1 MLELLSQIILPS
13 LVSAFG
19 WGVSPM
25 FDKLALKNM
34 NNDYYSVMLYKIIFG
49 GILCLFLLLL
59 SFKNT
64 FKIDFNNKKHKNGL
78 MYIMLGGLSTFLFG
92 YIFYFYALSK
102 SKYTTEIVMLTYV
115 LPIFI
120 ISILSYYILNENFNC
135 TMVIGMIIAIVGIII
150 FLYGGHYQK

>member
-49 GILCLFLLLL
+49 GILCLFLLFI

-64 FKIDFNNKKHKNGL
+64 FKIDFNNKKHQNGL

>member
-34 NNDYYSVMLYKIIFG
+34 DNDYYSVMLYKIIFG

-64 FKIDFNNKKHKNGL
+64 FKIDFNNKKHQNGL

-120 ISILSYYILNENFNC
+120 ISILSYYILNETFNC
-135 TMVIGMIIAIVGIII
+135 TMVIGMIVAIIGIII

>member
-19 WGVSPM
+19 WGVSPL
-25 FDKLALKNM
+25 FDRLALRNM
-34 NNDYYSVMLYKIIFG
+34 DNDYYSVMLYKIIFG
-49 GILCLFLLLL
+49 GILCLFLL
-59 SFKNT
+59 SFKNS

-78 MYIMLGGLSTFLFG
+78 MYIMLGALSTFLFG

-102 SKYTTEIVMLTYV
+102 SKFTTEIVMLTYV

-120 ISILSYYILNENFNC
+120 ISILSYFILNENFNY
-135 TMVIGMIIAIVGIII
+135 TMVVGMIIAIIGILI
-150 FLYGGHYQK
+150 FLYGGNYKK

>member
-1 MLELLSQIILPS
+1 
-13 LVSAFG
+13 
-19 WGVSPM
+19 
-25 FDKLALKNM
+25 
-34 NNDYYSVMLYKIIFG
+34 
-49 GILCLFLLLL
+49 
-59 SFKNT
+59 
-64 FKIDFNNKKHKNGL
+64 

-120 ISILSYYILNENFNC
+120 ISILSYYILNENFNS